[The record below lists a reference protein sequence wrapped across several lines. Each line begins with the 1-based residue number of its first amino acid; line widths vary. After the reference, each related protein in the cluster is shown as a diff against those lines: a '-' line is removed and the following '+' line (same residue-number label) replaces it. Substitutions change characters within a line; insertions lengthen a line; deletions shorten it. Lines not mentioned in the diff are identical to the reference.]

1 MNDQWAGLAKQHGR
15 KSVMNL
21 SITDAELD
29 TETNRQ
35 TPILM
40 GLIAGQLHGHERS
53 GLDFG
58 CGSGRFSAPLAKTI
72 HGRVLAFDP
81 CAELI
86 AMATGHISVDYHSGE
101 SEAFFAECKHNQT
114 DFDVVLTAMVLGT
127 PGLDLEA
134 TASGLV
140 SVLAPDGLLIIVD
153 HMPEVLPTRRW
164 WRYRPMNLYRDVFA
178 RNDVNMECVGEL
190 AQLENQITVLT
201 GRRI

>member
-1 MNDQWAGLAKQHGR
+1 MSDEWGALAKTHGR

-29 TETNRQ
+29 AETNRQ

-86 AMATGHISVDYHSGE
+86 AMATGHISVDYHTCK
-101 SEAFFAECKHNQT
+101 SEALFAECKHNQT
-114 DFDVVLTAMVLGT
+114 DFDVVLTAIVLGT

-140 SVLAPDGLLIIVD
+140 SVLAPDGLLVVVD
-153 HMPEVLPTRRW
+153 HMPDVLPTRRW
-164 WRYRPMNLYRDVFA
+164 WRYRPSGMYLDVFA
-178 RNDVNMECVGEL
+178 RNGVELECVGEL
-190 AQLENQITVLT
+190 MQLDNQVTVLT
-201 GRRI
+201 GRKA